1 MRLHGG
7 AHHVL
12 NLLLALFER
21 LRFDLSDG
29 KRRDQ
34 LLPWQTV
41 TFAAS
46 NDSIIELFL
55 DKGFDATKLEHM
67 QLCLIKPIMLY

>member
-1 MRLHGG
+1 MIDYG
-7 AHHVL
+7 ADL
-12 NLLLALFER
+12 DIESNMGENLLGLYL
-21 LRFDLSDG
+21 D
-29 KRRDQ
+29 KQ
-34 LLPWQTV
+34 QV
-41 TFAAS
+41 I